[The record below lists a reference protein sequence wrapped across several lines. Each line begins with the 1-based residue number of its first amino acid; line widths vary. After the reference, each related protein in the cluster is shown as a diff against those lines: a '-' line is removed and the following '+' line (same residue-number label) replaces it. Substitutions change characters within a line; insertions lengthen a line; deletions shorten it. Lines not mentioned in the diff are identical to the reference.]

1 MCLGHLG
8 YAVTSYRAQGITHIR
23 CQTGGYGGGG
33 FGKAPANAPRGAAD
47 GVYLDGHRYMR
58 ETVRM
63 FDEIRSK
70 VGFEVELCHD
80 VHERL
85 KPVDAIRLAVDLEPH
100 RLFFLEDAIPLEEG
114 AWLRELRRLHE
125 SGLIISE
132 RIGNVRRFWPNKE
145 SLVYPELSGLVQK
158 TFGIVGVLSMTLA
171 PLRAQLH
178 LAFVS
183 GATAK
188 GQDLPGSAIDL
199 LLVGEEAN
207 YGDLLT
213 GLAPAERTLRR
224 KINPNLYTL
233 ADYRRRLRE
242 GQPFLLQVLQQ
253 PKLFVIG
260 DESLLQV
267 LALPDS
273 SLQANDMPSV
283 F

>member
-1 MCLGHLG
+1 MSGRHARVSEVSAHRAMWLLTLSPIAVPSPRCCAWAHPIAGDG
-8 YAVTSYRAQGITHIR
+8 ASPRCCAVTHYCRHHASFQFIHAKIWRMIAQALFTPAQQKLLGLLFVRVNEGFHLNEIMR
-23 CQTGGYGGGG
+23 LTGLGS
-33 FGKAPANAPRGAAD
+33 ASAQ
-47 GVYLDGHRYMR
+47 
-58 ETVRM
+58 
-63 FDEIRSK
+63 
-70 VGFEVELCHD
+70 
-80 VHERL
+80 
-85 KPVDAIRLAVDLEPH
+85 
-100 RLFFLEDAIPLEEG
+100 
-114 AWLRELRRLHE
+114 RELRRLHE
-125 SGLIISE
+125 SGLITSE

-145 SLVYPELSGLVQK
+145 SLVYPELSALVQK
-158 TFGIVGVLSMTLA
+158 TFGIVGVLSATLA

-188 GQDLPGSAIDL
+188 GQDMPGSAIDL

-260 DESLLQV
+260 DESLLHA

-273 SLQANDMPSV
+273 SLQVNDTPSV

>member
-1 MCLGHLG
+1 MCPLALLFIH
-8 YAVTSYRAQGITHIR
+8 
-23 CQTGGYGGGG
+23 
-33 FGKAPANAPRGAAD
+33 PASRSHGAAAVRAARRCCAIFLL
-47 GVYLDGHRYMR
+47 GPQHANCQFIHAKIWRMIAQALFTPAQQKLLGLLFVRVNEGFHLNEIMR
-58 ETVRM
+58 LTGM
-63 FDEIRSK
+63 GS
-70 VGFEVELCHD
+70 
-80 VHERL
+80 
-85 KPVDAIRLAVDLEPH
+85 ASAQ
-100 RLFFLEDAIPLEEG
+100 
-114 AWLRELRRLHE
+114 RELRRLHDA
-125 SGLIISE
+125 GLITSE

-158 TFGIVGVLSMTLA
+158 TFGLVGVLSTTLA
-171 PLRAQLH
+171 SQRAQWQ
-178 LAFVS
+178 LAFVY

-188 GQDLPGSAIDL
+188 GQDMPGSSIEL
-199 LLVGEEAN
+199 LLVAEEAN

-260 DESLLQV
+260 DELTLQA
-267 LALPDS
+267 LALSDEELP
-273 SLQANDMPSV
+273 LNPAPPV